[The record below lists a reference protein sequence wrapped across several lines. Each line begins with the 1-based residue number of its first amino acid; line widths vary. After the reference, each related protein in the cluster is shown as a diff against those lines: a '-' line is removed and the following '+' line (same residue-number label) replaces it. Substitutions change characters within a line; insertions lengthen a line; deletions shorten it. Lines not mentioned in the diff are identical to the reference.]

1 MNQIICFGEVL
12 WDMLP
17 TGPQPGGAPL
27 NVSVH
32 LKKQGQ
38 NPVLISK
45 IGKDDKGSKLLS
57 FLKHAGINTDYI
69 QTDDDLPTSQVLV
82 HLDENKNA
90 RFEICEPVA
99 WDNIGITNEIKEL
112 VKNAELIIFGTL
124 ASRNETTRDTLF
136 KIIENTNASL
146 LLDVNLRPPFNRQA
160 IVETLLQKVNMVKL
174 NSEELIEIASWNDI
188 SGNERELI
196 KYMSEFY
203 DCSVV
208 CVTRGEKG
216 AILFTDNNFYEHPGF
231 RVKAKD
237 TVGAGD
243 SFLASLVSL
252 LFQNHMPQK
261 ALEYACATGALVASK
276 KGAVPEYTSAD
287 IEKIIKK

>member
-38 NPVLISK
+38 DPILISK
-45 IGKDDKGSKLLS
+45 IGKDDNGAKLLT
-57 FLKHAGINTDYI
+57 FLKQAGVNTDHI
-69 QTDDDLPTSQVLV
+69 QTDEDLPTSQVLV
-82 HLDENKNA
+82 YLDENKNA
-90 RFEICEPVA
+90 RFDICEPVA
-99 WDNIGITNEIKEL
+99 WDNIGINSDIKEL

-136 KIIENTNASL
+136 HIIENSNASL
-146 LLDVNLRPPFNRQA
+146 LLDVNLRPPFNRKA

-174 NSEELIEIASWNDI
+174 NSEELLEIASWNDI
-188 SGNERELI
+188 RGNEKELI

-203 DCSVV
+203 NCATV
-208 CVTRGEKG
+208 CVTRGENG
-216 AILFTDNNFYEHPGF
+216 AILYTGNNFYEHPGF
-231 RVKAKD
+231 RVKATD

-243 SFLASLVSL
+243 SFLASLVSQL
-252 LFQNHMPQK
+252 VQNHLPQK

-276 KGAVPEYTSAD
+276 KGAVPEYTSKD
-287 IEKIIKK
+287 IEEIIRK